1 MSQRLVSK
9 RRTSLEF
16 FERGRES
23 TAMTFSLSPEA
34 AYRRRLEMRPGLLR
48 ALLARSAFRA
58 LENCHGYRFASTRDE
73 AGAMIEAQGGKSVPA
88 LFPRRPPM
96 WWPERRR
103 APSCARPRSWASRCS
118 PRRNSLPCL
127 AAGSIRINYK
137 KGHRFSRRAGALFVF
152 CCIGCVE
159 RGERYAGTDTL

>member
-1 MSQRLVSK
+1 MSQRLVSN

-73 AGAMIEAQGGKSVPA
+73 AGAAEARGRGVDPVRPLGSP
-88 LFPRRPPM
+88 LF
-96 WWPERRR
+96 
-103 APSCARPRSWASRCS
+103 
-118 PRRNSLPCL
+118 
-127 AAGSIRINYK
+127 
-137 KGHRFSRRAGALFVF
+137 FFVF
-152 CCIGCVE
+152 PDQ
-159 RGERYAGTDTL
+159 RHHP